1 MKFVHLLTVPLSLA
15 ALTVMGGA
23 DGCMASS
30 GPEPCQPL
38 TQQVQFVGYEGCQNI
53 VFCASGTRV
62 PSEADPSDRDMTDT
76 YAPRFGGN
84 GYDLDLGSYLP
95 PDLGPDKRIFL
106 NAWLYIKQDSAATS
120 AGKPGQLCA
129 QPPMP
134 ELVSAGAS
142 TDTAITFAFN
152 IVKVEGG
159 GWVDTYPHTLNVAV
173 RTLDFAPEVSNAT
186 HQVQLGDRK
195 VAVFVQPTAVTELK
209 LQANLTQTPAAGT
222 ISYQLPEMPA
232 TMTTVP
238 AANTEAIVSVSEG
251 IAVGEGATV
260 KATLEADGETIEREA
275 EVRVVARADDPIL
288 IVRPVDASNCAGLA
302 CAGNGGGTH
311 YSGACFST
319 AESLPSSNGTPG
331 PISWGQPTVVTQE
344 GAAIPTASAKAILD
358 NVRSSILLCYTDD
371 IGVVRLRATAR
382 AGSESVSYDYLF
394 DTASR

>member
-1 MKFVHLLTVPLSLA
+1 MKFIHVLTVPMSLA

-23 DGCMASS
+23 DGCMESS

-62 PSEADPSDRDMTDT
+62 PSEADSDMTDT
-76 YAPRFGGN
+76 YKPRKDGN
-84 GYDLDLGSYLP
+84 GYDLNLGSYVP

-120 AGKPGQLCA
+120 PGEPGQLCA

-152 IVKVEGG
+152 IEKVEGG
-159 GWVDTYPHTLNVAV
+159 GWVDTYAHTLNVAV

-238 AANTEAIVSVSEG
+238 AANTEAIVSVSQG

-260 KATLEADGETIEREA
+260 KATLEAGGETIEREA
-275 EVRVVARADDPIL
+275 DVRVVASASDPVID
-288 IVRPVDASNCAGLA
+288 IRTTDNSNCSGMPCGPNGEGTNFSRQCLTRRYSLGSVDGSRSVVDWNSIGLYGASGEPTPPADGVVGRTNAAGD
-302 CAGNGGGTH
+302 
-311 YSGACFST
+311 F
-319 AESLPSSNGTPG
+319 
-331 PISWGQPTVVTQE
+331 
-344 GAAIPTASAKAILD
+344 
-358 NVRSSILLCYTDD
+358 LLCYKEG
-371 IGVVRLRATAR
+371 IGPVEVRVKANGSVGVVDYRF
-382 AGSESVSYDYLF
+382 EYD
-394 DTASR
+394 TTRE